1 MLTLKFDIVNECVK
15 DELERYQLQYSYALR
30 KIFNNLDKKS
40 NEEFKREIRDKY
52 GFGSKMYEYLVGET
66 DAWRKKDEARK
77 KRNSESITRLR
88 KDLEKASSKKKKKI
102 NKHIYSLESSLVRS
116 ICFGSRELAQE
127 LTKNPEDKELRK
139 EWKEKRKYFY
149 LTQGEKH
156 HTGNRFFD
164 FSEFSNGILIF
175 KPNKETK
182 IKIECKITNRSDNSK
197 TKDLIKTLETMAI
210 NKQISFCTKFSK
222 NEIHVSYDECVVSD
236 TLINMKKMRID
247 LKKNIEDEDEDERK
261 EIFKKE
267 MQISW
272 QRIFDKKGLLS
283 RRYLGIDLNPN
294 YVGIVIADKL
304 SDNPEGDF
312 RVIHQEYINYN
323 KLNRNLGLKSS
334 HPRVKSD
341 NNRRRHEIK
350 DSFAYIFELAKHF
363 GVSHFVIEDLEFKK
377 RDLGNKKVN
386 GLINNKWCRE
396 LIKETIIKNTNI
408 LGMELLEINAA
419 YSSYIGNILYDVFDP
434 VAAATEITRR
444 GMVKFIKGSSIFPP
458 FHTPWFANG
467 IDNKLSIKMDG
478 WIEEC
483 DDWKELCVKI
493 KKSGVNVRRKLKPIQ
508 FSKKNQ
514 RKHKSRVSMWS
525 LV

>member
-1 MLTLKFDIVNECVK
+1 MLTLKFDITNNCVR
-15 DELERYQLQYSYALR
+15 DELEKYQLQYSYALR
-30 KIFNNLDKKS
+30 KVFSNSDKKS
-40 NEEFKREIRDKY
+40 DKEFKREIRDKY
-52 GFGSKMYEYLVGET
+52 GFGSKMYEYIVIEANT
-66 DAWRKKDEARK
+66 WRKKDEARK
-77 KRNSESITRLR
+77 KRNEESIIRLR
-88 KDLEKASSKKKKKI
+88 KDLDKANQKNKNKI

-127 LTKNPEDKELRK
+127 LTKNSKDKELRK

-149 LTQGEKH
+149 LTQGDAVQK
-156 HTGNRFFD
+156 GNRFFD
-164 FSEFSNGILIF
+164 FSEISNGILIF
-175 KPNKETK
+175 KPNRDTK
-182 IKIECKITNRSDNSK
+182 IKIECKITNRSNNSK

-210 NKQISFCTKFSK
+210 NKQISLGVKFSK
-222 NEIHVSYDECVVSD
+222 NEIHVSYDECVIND
-236 TLINMKKMRID
+236 TLIDVKKMRIG
-247 LKKNIEDEDEDERK
+247 LKKNIENEDERK
-261 EIFKKE
+261 EVFKKE
-267 MQISW
+267 MQDSW
-272 QRIFDKKGLLS
+272 QKIFDKKGLLS

-312 RVIHQEYINYN
+312 KVIHQEYTNYN
-323 KLNRNLGLKSS
+323 KLNRNLGLRSS

-341 NNRRRHEIK
+341 NNRRKHEIK
-350 DSFAYIFELAKHF
+350 DSFAYIFKLAKHF
-363 GVSHFVIEDLEFKK
+363 KVSHFVIEDLEFKK

-408 LGMELLEINAA
+408 LGMELLEVNAA

-444 GMVKFIKGSSIFPP
+444 GMVKFVRGSSIFPP
-458 FHTPWFANG
+458 FHTPWSTNG
-467 IDNKLSIKMDG
+467 FDKELSEKMDG
-478 WIEEC
+478 RIEEC
-483 DDWKELCVKI
+483 DDWKELCAEI
-493 KKSGVNVRRKLKPIQ
+493 KKSGVSVRRKLKPIQ

-514 RKHKSRVSMWS
+514 RKHKSRVSTWS